1 MLAALNR
8 AGAWLRRWQEF
19 VGWAPVTALVA
30 LATVVFLGA
39 IPGLL
44 LPPDVLADLAH
55 LPVRAAY
62 AITASGLAYLGWRRW
77 SMRLNDQQLTD
88 FWTALMAGHRG
99 ALVVFLTNA
108 AFYLCTFVSLLVFF
122 SLAG

>member
-1 MLAALNR
+1 MGLIRR
-8 AGAWLRRWQEF
+8 AGAWLSRWQEF

-30 LATVVFLGA
+30 LGTVVFLGA

-62 AITASGLAYLGWRRW
+62 AITASGLAYLAWRRW
-77 SMRLNDQQLTD
+77 SMRLSEEQQTA
-88 FWTALMAGHRG
+88 FWSLLMQGHRG
-99 ALVVFLTNA
+99 ALTVFLTNA